1 MDTRFIAV
9 PSTSAYPLFLAYA
22 LIVLSLLNA
31 EMGIVGQPFLYT
43 SVGNN
48 AGVRS
53 FAPSKAL
60 DYSRPQL
67 YHLPKSISEQFTVG
81 SSVKIGAEADNAQVR
96 RIAAVAL
103 LVTLLELDGRRLM
116 R

>member
-1 MDTRFIAV
+1 MDTRFMAP
-9 PSTSAYPLFLAYA
+9 PSTSAYALFLAYA

-31 EMGIVGQPFLYT
+31 DMAIVRRPFLHT

-48 AGVRS
+48 AGARS
-53 FAPSKAL
+53 FAPYKAV
-60 DYSRPQL
+60 DYPRPQI
-67 YHLPKSISEQFTVG
+67 YGLPISVGEQFTLG
-81 SSVKIGAEADNAQVR
+81 SAVRSGADGGNAQAR

-103 LVTLLELDGRRLM
+103 MVTLLELDGKRFM

>member
-1 MDTRFIAV
+1 METRFIAV
-9 PSTSAYPLFLAYA
+9 RSTSAYPLFLAYA

-31 EMGIVGQPFLYT
+31 EMGIVGRPFSYS
-43 SVGNN
+43 SVGYN

-53 FAPSKAL
+53 FATPKAV

-67 YHLPKSISEQFTVG
+67 YRLPTSMGEQFTLG
-81 SSVKIGAEADNAQVR
+81 SPVRIGAEADDAQVR

-103 LVTLLELDGRRLM
+103 MVALLELRGKGSM